1 MLPFVQAVVVYCA
14 IHPASVVSF
23 PPTPFSTDR
32 SVPLLSDESIDRR
45 WTQLGRGGGARG
57 SVYGIVKCCRR

>member
-32 SVPLLSDESIDRR
+32 SVHLLSDESIDLKVDSVREK
-45 WTQLGRGGGARG
+45 GGGRERECIRDCQ
-57 SVYGIVKCCRR
+57 VL